1 MFMSYKDFE
10 NEGVEYTNNYKN
22 NLINALQHLSK
33 DKDISELYDDV
44 TIIGE
49 IDNFK
54 SIDESIIHYEKIDK
68 FCDYDEKHTHCTCG
82 KSIINVYEA
91 IHIPTKTK
99 LLIGSSCYNHFLDIN
114 NKTESEKKQIKRKI
128 LKKDHVYCIIC
139 SQKPKILKDKQYHKK
154 CKLELDSIKDN
165 TEKYYLK
172 LSKCKLRFC
181 NDTFNDTFEELYS
194 KYRYIDWLI
203 KQRRRKYEPFNLFKD
218 YCKYR
223 KSLIT

>member
-10 NEGVEYTNNYKN
+10 NEGVKYTNNYKN

-54 SIDESIIHYEKIDK
+54 SIDESIIHYEKIDR
-68 FCDYDEKHTHCTCG
+68 FCDYDKEHTHCTCG
-82 KSIINVYEA
+82 KYIIKSYEA
-91 IHIPTKTK
+91 IHEPTKTK
-99 LLIGSSCYNHFLDIN
+99 LIIGSSCYNHFLDIN

-128 LKKDHVYCIIC
+128 LKKNHVYCIIC
-139 SQKPKILKDKQYHKK
+139 NQKPKILKDKQYHRQ
-154 CKLELDSIKDN
+154 CKLELDSIKDD
-165 TEKYYLK
+165 TEKYYSK

-203 KQRRRKYEPFNLFKD
+203 KQRSRKYEPFNLFKD
-218 YCKYR
+218 YCEYR